1 MKSITSVA
9 SGTSKSRQDAVLG
22 QDRRIMDDPLSA
34 FDDNLRTQWS
44 IGVEYGVIIATHDP
58 PSADQ

>member
-34 FDDNLRTQWS
+34 FGDDLRT
-44 IGVEYGVIIATHDP
+44 
-58 PSADQ
+58 